1 MDKKLLKK
9 FIQGKSTCEESQV
22 VIAWFNEHG
31 EAKFLKLIEED
42 WYSWESDIG
51 EHSDQLR
58 NALQKIHAKISEKEL
73 NLVHKEKQISS
84 APTPYKS
91 PDYTKYAV
99 AAVISLLLVAAITYY
114 IARLPDPSKDET
126 GVALKAKQVPFGQK
140 ATIYL
145 GDGTKVMLNAGSYI
159 TFPEKFPSHSREVF
173 LEGEAFFEVVKDEQR
188 PFSVVSGDV
197 TTVALGTSFNVK
209 AYCNVDEVEVAL
221 VTGKVAVSD
230 RHYKTA
236 PVALAPGELLILNTS
251 NGASRK
257 EHFTAKEK
265 LGWTNHLLYFND
277 AEASEVFTTLERW
290 YGVEFIFNKAVK
302 KRWRYSGEFK
312 NKSLEI
318 VLEGISYVKAFEF
331 SFKEG
336 KQVEIHFK

>member
-9 FIQGKSTCEESQV
+9 FIQGKCTCEESQV

-84 APTPYKS
+84 APAPYKS

-145 GDGTKVMLNAGSYI
+145 GDGTKVMLNAGSCI
-159 TFPEKFPSHSREVF
+159 TFPEKFPSHSREVL
-173 LEGEAFFEVVKDEQR
+173 LEGEAFFVV
-188 PFSVVSGDV
+188 V
-197 TTVALGTSFNVK
+197 
-209 AYCNVDEVEVAL
+209 
-221 VTGKVAVSD
+221 
-230 RHYKTA
+230 
-236 PVALAPGELLILNTS
+236 
-251 NGASRK
+251 
-257 EHFTAKEK
+257 
-265 LGWTNHLLYFND
+265 
-277 AEASEVFTTLERW
+277 
-290 YGVEFIFNKAVK
+290 
-302 KRWRYSGEFK
+302 
-312 NKSLEI
+312 
-318 VLEGISYVKAFEF
+318 
-331 SFKEG
+331 
-336 KQVEIHFK
+336 